1 MLRARASATRLGDNA
16 EMPPELLEDLNRL
29 CDALMTKDAVSKE
42 KGSSMKDDKATL
54 KIDHQRCAHK
64 GKRSLGMGN

>member
-1 MLRARASATRLGDNA
+1 M
-16 EMPPELLEDLNRL
+16 
-29 CDALMTKDAVSKE
+29 

-64 GKRSLGMGN
+64 IRQFVDERNEPAKLTSAQRHQQS